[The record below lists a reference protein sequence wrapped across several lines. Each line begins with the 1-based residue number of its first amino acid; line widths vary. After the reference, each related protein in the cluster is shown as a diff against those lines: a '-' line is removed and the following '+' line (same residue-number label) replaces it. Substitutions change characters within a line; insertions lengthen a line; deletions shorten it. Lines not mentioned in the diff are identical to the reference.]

1 MLSSFW
7 KQKPTQSLSRDVC
20 NLVGETTI
28 TEIIHRCIRTLL
40 ATGQIKLFQTTLSC
54 YHM

>member
-7 KQKPTQSLSRDVC
+7 KQKPTWSLSCGVC

-28 TEIIHRCIRTLL
+28 TEIIHRQMYQNAFGNR
-40 ATGQIKLFQTTLSC
+40 AD
-54 YHM
+54 